1 MYTGS
6 RVNSLVNCRGFQVV
20 SVIISTLLP
29 LVAPIEASK
38 EKYPKHLWPHK
49 RPNEFAWNVK
59 IGFKVNIH
67 NFKKSHKYP
76 GI

>member
-6 RVNSLVNCRGFQVV
+6 SVNSLVNCRGFQVV
-20 SVIISTLLP
+20 SVIISTLSP
-29 LVAPIEASK
+29 LVAAMEASK
-38 EKYPKHLWPHK
+38 EKYPKHK
-49 RPNEFAWNVK
+49 RPNEFAWIVK

-67 NFKKSHKYP
+67 NFKKFHKYP